1 MMSRVVRPLFGVLIL
16 CVACPGGTFAQDATP
31 EASPVSTD
39 TTAALFVSAFS
50 KPMVV
55 AGSDGM
61 DHIEYDLMFSN
72 VFTGP
77 VTLTR
82 IEAMGPD
89 GAVLLDLQGDALTA
103 NTKPLLPTET
113 TNIVPFSGSVATVMD
128 VAVPRGT
135 APASLTHRISY
146 QLEPGAVLTAL
157 IGSTTIDGPEVTIEP
172 RPALVVSSPF
182 AGGRWLNVDGCCFAG
197 THRSVIT
204 SGNGLQLHKME
215 SFAIDWVGLD
225 ATDVFTGDGT
235 QNTDYIGYGTD
246 ILSATAG
253 TVISVRDGHPEPAPN
268 QPPILAGPADFS
280 GNSVVVQVAE
290 DVYALYAHLQSGSVA
305 VAVGDTVTPGLLLG
319 KLGNSGN
326 TTAPH
331 LHFQLSDGPDAVTS
345 NSLPFV
351 IDSYQLVG
359 EAEIAFENG
368 NPVVPTITGEPSG
381 QTNTLPLDN
390 TVIEFPS

>member
-1 MMSRVVRPLFGVLIL
+1 MPSRVVRYLLVPLLLSAVLASGSL
-16 CVACPGGTFAQDATP
+16 AQDATP
-31 EASPVSTD
+31 EASMAPAD
-39 TTAALFVSAFS
+39 TTAALYVNAFS
-50 KPMVV
+50 TPMIV

-72 VFTGP
+72 VFASP

-82 IEAMGPD
+82 IEAIGPD
-89 GAVLLDLQGDALTA
+89 GAVLLDLQGDALIA

-128 VAVPRGT
+128 VAVSPGT
-135 APASLTHRISY
+135 APATLTHRISY
-146 QLEPGAVLTAL
+146 QLEPDAVFAAL
-157 IGSTTIDGPEVTIEP
+157 IGTLTIPGPEVTVDP
-172 RPALVVSSPF
+172 RPAMVVSSPF

-204 SGNGLQLHKME
+204 SGNGLQLHKIE
-215 SFAIDWVGLD
+215 TFAIDWVGLD
-225 ATDVFTGDGT
+225 GSDVFTGDGT
-235 QNTDYIGYGTD
+235 KNTDYVGYGTD
-246 ILSATAG
+246 IHSATAG
-253 TVISVRDGHPEPAPN
+253 TVVSVRDGNPEPEPN

-290 DVYALYAHLQSGSVA
+290 GVYALYAHLQSGSVA
-305 VAVGDTVTPGLLLG
+305 VAVGDTVAPGQLLG

-359 EAEIAFENG
+359 NAEIAFENG
-368 NPVVPTITGEPSG
+368 NPVVPAITGEPSG

-390 TVIEFPS
+390 TVIEFPG